1 MNLMD
6 ALLGE
11 HAVIRGMLSR
21 LVRECNDRPPN
32 WTSAA
37 LTMLEDALG
46 SHAAIEDELLFDG
59 LLTRKAGVSSALES
73 MRGEHAAIREGLA
86 GLTRTPAHL
95 IRGQMESFS
104 ELVLEH
110 FAVEERVLFPLA
122 QSLLSAE
129 ELQSAG
135 RQWAKRRGVQQSSP
149 AV

>member
-1 MNLMD
+1 MNLVD

-21 LVRECNDRPPN
+21 LVRECKDRPAH

-59 LLTRKAGVSSALES
+59 LLTRKTGVSSALES

-86 GLTRTPAHL
+86 GLTRAPANL
-95 IRGQMESFS
+95 IRGQMEQFA

-129 ELQSAG
+129 ELQTAG
-135 RQWAKRRGVQQSSP
+135 RQWAKRRGVQQGSP
-149 AV
+149 VA